1 MVMSFASRSASRI
14 ISSKD
19 LRKTSARS
27 RGFLPAQAAKA
38 PFAASSAAIASST
51 VALAT
56 DATLFSVAG
65 SITWKRAPSEDLRHL
80 PPIHRSVGT
89 LASRLSYMAMALSF
103 HFSRAR
109 RSAKRCA
116 DSGIVSNFEGPGSAV
131 HCYALHR
138 IRDTQNSTL
147 HRAFHPVD
155 DPLNARQRKVFQNI
169 GGRQRNMWR
178 SDPHRRAVKVVKGF
192 VGYDRNDLRAR
203 AAQAW
208 ILFDREQ
215 AMRARHRTENSAR
228 VQRYQ
233 RAHIYDFAV
242 DAVFGFEL
250 LSRGNGAGHHERQ
263 CHDGGVLARPHD
275 TCRAEAIDDLAIRHV
290 GFDRI
295 KRFVFEENHGI
306 RIAHRRGE
314 KPDHIAR

>member
-27 RGFLPAQAAKA
+27 RGFFAAQAGKA
-38 PFAASSAAIASST
+38 ALAASSAALASST

-65 SITWKRAPSEDLRHL
+65 SITSKRAPSEDLRHL

-89 LASRLSYMAMALSF
+89 LASRLSYIAMALSF
-103 HFSRAR
+103 HFSRPGAAR
-109 RSAKRCA
+109 
-116 DSGIVSNFEGPGSAV
+116 SGAQTRDRFKFRGSRIGGALLRAAPHPGHA
-131 HCYALHR
+131 
-138 IRDTQNSTL
+138 NSTL
-147 HRAFHPVD
+147 HRAFHPVA

-192 VGYDRNDLRAR
+192 VGYDRNDLRAP

-215 AMRARHRTENSAR
+215 AMRARHRTENGAR